1 MKQSQTNILIVL
13 GAVIALG
20 CLCVFVL
27 AVGGTGLFLAARTS
41 SSPPPQT
48 IIADTLPSSPTE
60 PVSPGETPPAGQT
73 IESTP
78 TQESIHSVPTTPTQ
92 SSQSQEIPAEIIS
105 EMDEIEKQ
113 VIALRGLT
121 PKGRVGRALLT
132 PQELRQRVIDDFL
145 DDYTDEEA
153 RDDALTLTAF
163 GLLEPDFDLYD
174 FYLELLSEQ
183 IAGFYDDETK
193 QMYVIQGEGFY
204 GPERL
209 TYAHE
214 YTHALQDQ
222 NFDFKN
228 GLGYTDEACE
238 QDSERCAA
246 IQALIE
252 GDASILELE
261 WFSNHATPLDIFQIQ
276 EFYRNYQSPIFDSA
290 PVFLQ
295 EDFLFPYTYGQAFVQ
310 SLYDEGGWAAVDRA
324 YQDLPLSTE
333 QILHPERYPED
344 KPRTINLPELTG
356 SLPDGWRERDR
367 GVMGEWY
374 SYLILAFGL
383 DPDARLNESQAQT
396 ACEGWGGDAYVVL
409 YNDRTDETA
418 MILSTSWESSAEAVE
433 FASAFEEYA
442 NARFGSFKEKT
453 GHKWIWESSNGVTVF
468 IFDRANTIWVF
479 APDMKLADQLIRLSG
494 D

>member
-1 MKQSQTNILIVL
+1 MDQSKRKILIAV
-13 GAVIALG
+13 GAIILVG
-20 CLCVFVL
+20 CLCISVL
-27 AVGGTGLFLAARTS
+27 VAGGAGLFLIARS
-41 SSPPPQT
+41 VSSPSPQT
-48 IIADTLPSSPTE
+48 IILDTLRPSPTD
-60 PVSPGETPPAGQT
+60 SKTAQETPPARQT
-73 IESTP
+73 RESTP
-78 TQESIHSVPTTPTQ
+78 TERAVLPGTPSPTQ
-92 SSQSQEIPAEIIS
+92 SSQNQDIPQEIAS
-105 EMDEIEKQ
+105 EMNEIEKQ

-121 PKGRVGRALLT
+121 PKGGVGRALLT

-153 RDDALTLTAF
+153 RDDALTLAAF

-193 QMYVIQGEGFY
+193 QMYVIRGEGFQ

-246 IQALIE
+246 IQALLE

-261 WFSNHATPLDIFQIQ
+261 WFTNHATPQDIFEIQ
-276 EFYRNYQSPIFDSA
+276 QFYSNYQSPIFDSA
-290 PVFLQ
+290 PEFLQ
-295 EDFLFPYTYGQAFVQ
+295 EDFLFPYTYGQTFVQ
-310 SLYDEGGWAAVDRA
+310 NLYDQGGWEAVDRA
-324 YQDLPLSTE
+324 YQNLPLSTE
-333 QILHPERYPED
+333 QILHPDRYPQD
-344 KPRTINLPELTG
+344 KPTTV
-356 SLPDGWRERDR
+356 SLPDLTESLPHGWREIDR

-374 SYLILAFGL
+374 TYLILAFGL
-383 DPDARLNESQAQT
+383 DPNARLEETRAQAASQ
-396 ACEGWGGDAYVVL
+396 GWGGDAYVVL
-409 YNDRTDETA
+409 YNEPTNETV
-418 MILSTSWESSAEAVE
+418 MVLKTSWESQEEAAE
-433 FASAFEEYA
+433 FASAFEDYA
-442 NARFGSFKEKT
+442 NARFGRFDEKMGNRWMWDSSESVTLFTMEASNTLWILAPNKE
-453 GHKWIWESSNGVTVF
+453 
-468 IFDRANTIWVF
+468 
-479 APDMKLADQLIRLSG
+479 LAEELIQFSG